1 MNAPLSRQEDDGR
14 GNGMRDQGGRTG
26 GVRKKDTVCKFWVQ
40 GRCLK
45 GDKCEY
51 LHEYIE
57 DKVPICSEFL
67 HHGVCKKANCKF
79 RHKLPP
85 PCDWYQRGF
94 CKHGKHKCSGTHT
107 PRKACMAYLLGFCP
121 NGPECPDAQFA
132 THHLILFSTRCFHS
146 SLPSPS
152 FFFLKQSQ
160 VAGAAD
166 APCSRT
172 AAATTARHWFH
183 TPIPCAL
190 RQVGCAAAH
199 AVQHRSPSCA
209 RDAPSPWCC
218 RCTAVL
224 NLFTRISG
232 PCTRKHSVTWH
243 PFLVSFS
250 VLSTSLVSFV
260 FLHLSLF
267 FSLPCE

>member
-1 MNAPLSRQEDDGR
+1 MNAPYSRPEDDGR

-85 PCDWYQRGF
+85 PCEWYQRGF

-132 THHLILFSTRCFHS
+132 KTSLPHSHPVAFTFASSFFSDTHSPKWQEPQMFRVPTQPLQQQQQQPPGIGFTPPSLVPYGRSSVPPRVPFSTGV
-146 SLPSPS
+146 LPPAA
-152 FFFLKQSQ
+152 
-160 VAGAAD
+160 VA
-166 APCSRT
+166 
-172 AAATTARHWFH
+172 
-183 TPIPCAL
+183 
-190 RQVGCAAAH
+190 
-199 AVQHRSPSCA
+199 
-209 RDAPSPWCC
+209 
-218 RCTAVL
+218 
-224 NLFTRISG
+224 
-232 PCTRKHSVTWH
+232 H
-243 PFLVSFS
+243 PY
-250 VLSTSLVSFV
+250 
-260 FLHLSLF
+260 
-267 FSLPCE
+267 

>member
-1 MNAPLSRQEDDGR
+1 
-14 GNGMRDQGGRTG
+14 MRDQGGRTG
-26 GVRKKDTVCKFWVQ
+26 GMRKKDTVCKFWVQ

-85 PCDWYQRGF
+85 PCEWYQRGF

-132 THHLILFSTRCFHS
+132 NQHTDTPHSVFHIALTFCHS
-146 SLPSPS
+146 PKWPEPQMHRVPGPLQQQPPGLGFTLPSLVPYGRS
-152 FFFLKQSQ
+152 SVPPRMPFNTGVPAAPGMPRPPA
-160 VAGAAD
+160 VAVAQ
-166 APCSRT
+166 PY
-172 AAATTARHWFH
+172 
-183 TPIPCAL
+183 
-190 RQVGCAAAH
+190 
-199 AVQHRSPSCA
+199 
-209 RDAPSPWCC
+209 
-218 RCTAVL
+218 
-224 NLFTRISG
+224 
-232 PCTRKHSVTWH
+232 
-243 PFLVSFS
+243 
-250 VLSTSLVSFV
+250 
-260 FLHLSLF
+260 
-267 FSLPCE
+267 

>member
-1 MNAPLSRQEDDGR
+1 MNAPYSRPEDDGR

-85 PCDWYQRGF
+85 PCEWYQRGF

-132 THHLILFSTRCFHS
+132 RSSPTPLTPPLFSHSPPPFFLTHTVPSGRSRRCFVFPHS
-146 SLPSPS
+146 RCNSNNSSHRALASHHRPLCPTAGRLCRRACRSALGSFLLLLLHIHTEVFSPE
-152 FFFLKQSQ
+152 F
-160 VAGAAD
+160 
-166 APCSRT
+166 
-172 AAATTARHWFH
+172 
-183 TPIPCAL
+183 TP
-190 RQVGCAAAH
+190 
-199 AVQHRSPSCA
+199 
-209 RDAPSPWCC
+209 
-218 RCTAVL
+218 CTAP
-224 NLFTRISG
+224 RA
-232 PCTRKHSVTWH
+232 VTWH
-243 PFLVSFS
+243 CFFKP
-250 VLSTSLVSFV
+250 V
-260 FLHLSLF
+260 F
-267 FSLPCE
+267 